1 MDMEQVIVNIGSS
14 SKKYALYRGDE
25 KLVTWHFE
33 KVGQDFRLAV
43 TDGTRTE
50 SMITSEQFQ
59 HAIDRVIADCAVRG
73 IPSIEAIAVRTVAPG
88 DYFAQHRIVNAE
100 FMEKFTAQE
109 YLAPLHI
116 YPARLELTLIRAA
129 LPNARIVSASDS
141 AFHAVMPK
149 VAKSYGLAA
158 SAVNEFGFA
167 RYGYHGLSVA
177 SIWDRLNQY
186 VSRDTLT
193 RTIVLHLGSGAS
205 ITALRDGKTVDTSM
219 GFTPLEGLMMG
230 TRSGSIDPG
239 IIFALLSAGK
249 TRADIESICNKESG
263 LLGISGASS
272 DMRDIIRLSGEGD
285 ERARLALDLFVY
297 QVVKTIGSYIAV
309 LGGLDAIVFTAA
321 IGEGAPVVRDRI
333 IAALSA
339 FGISLS
345 PALNAQLTGAP
356 GEPVFLDI
364 SSDAS
369 SARVLVVQTN
379 ESQSILNEL
388 REQLN

>member
-1 MDMEQVIVNIGSS
+1 MEQVIVNIGSS
-14 SKKYALYRGDE
+14 SKKYALYRDNE

-33 KVGQDFRLAV
+33 KVGQEFRLAV
-43 TDGTRTE
+43 TDTARAE
-50 SMITSEQFQ
+50 SMISSEQFQ
-59 HAIDRVIADCAVRG
+59 HAIDRVIADCAARG
-73 IPSIEAIAVRTVAPG
+73 IPEIGAIAVRTVAPG
-88 DYFAQHRIVNAE
+88 DYFAEHRIVNAE

-141 AFHAVMPK
+141 AFHATMPK
-149 VAKSYGLAA
+149 VAKSYGLAS

-177 SIWDRLNQY
+177 SIWDRLNEH
-186 VSRDTLT
+186 VGATTLAK
-193 RTIVLHLGSGAS
+193 TIILHLGSGAS
-205 ITALRDGKTVDTSM
+205 VTALRDGKTIDTSM

-230 TRSGSIDPG
+230 TRCGSIDPG

-263 LLGISGASS
+263 LLGISGESS

-297 QVVKTIGSYIAV
+297 QVVKTVGGYVAV
-309 LGGLDAIVFTAA
+309 LGGLDTLVFTAA

-333 IAALSA
+333 ISGLAGFGVALN
-339 FGISLS
+339 
-345 PALNAQLTGAP
+345 PVLNAQLIGTP
-356 GEPVFLDI
+356 GEADFLDI
-364 SSDAS
+364 SADTS
-369 SARVLVVQTN
+369 SAHVLVVQTN
-379 ESQSILNEL
+379 ESASILKAL
-388 REQLN
+388 REKL